1 MYTLFFT
8 PDAEKHLQA
17 FEKSGNLPLIKKVRA
32 LFEELQNHPETGT
45 GKPERLKGNRSGL
58 WSRRI
63 TDKHR
68 MVYEIENTQITVYV
82 LSLWGHYDDR

>member
-1 MYTLFFT
+1 MYKLIFASR
-8 PDAEKHLQA
+8 AERHLLD
-17 FEKSGNLPLIKKVRA
+17 FEKSGDKPLMKKVRA
-32 LFEELQNHPETGT
+32 LFEELKKHPETGT

-68 MVYEIENTQITVYV
+68 MVYRIENMEITVYV
-82 LSLWGHYDDR
+82 LSLSGHYDDR